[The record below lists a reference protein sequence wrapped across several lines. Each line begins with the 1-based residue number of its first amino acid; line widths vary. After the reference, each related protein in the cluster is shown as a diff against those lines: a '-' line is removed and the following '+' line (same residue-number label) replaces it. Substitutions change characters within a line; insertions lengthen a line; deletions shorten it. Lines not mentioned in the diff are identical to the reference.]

1 MHVCKY
7 KINKTIFIECDDG
20 IGIVLILSRKV
31 NIKFCDTVLAELNDG
46 DFLEEVALSSL
57 DRQYPPLITEII
69 TSTRTQNK
77 R

>member
-7 KINKTIFIECDDG
+7 KINKTFFIEGDDG

-57 DRQYPPLITEII
+57 DRMYPPLITKII